1 MVSFKI
7 SFKLLLVSIVGD
19 MFSFSKGGALIECHH
34 SPPLFYE
41 RELLVIG
48 YDLILHWGLRGGG
61 RRQNS

>member
-41 RELLVIG
+41 RELFVIG
-48 YDLILHWGLRGGG
+48 YDLIFTLGFEGGWKEAK
-61 RRQNS
+61 